1 MYRPYLLLFLFCGL
15 FLLPLQA
22 QKDKTN
28 TIEKAITKHGQ
39 AFVRDKGINSVSIGI
54 FKAGKRY
61 SQHFGELEKGKGN
74 TPTDETIYEIGSVT
88 KTMTGYLVAKAVL
101 EQKISISDDV
111 RRYLDGDFPNLVYN
125 DKPIT
130 IQQLMTH
137 TSGLP
142 MFLPT
147 TMNGLFEQGGENVP
161 TTYFDLEK
169 SYNKDRFFKDLKEV
183 DLTYEPGTVYSYSN
197 AGAELIGHVLETV
210 YQKDIDILLREGFL
224 DEYGMANTAIKI
236 DEIRRHNLTQ
246 GYWMNNTTP
255 SPNQLNTLWAT
266 GGGAKMN
273 MLDMLSY
280 MALQLN
286 GKNPVVVESH
296 RVLYEGEKL
305 LRLGYFWR
313 VWKDKYGTSYNH
325 HGGTSGMQNWL
336 FIFPKY
342 DLGISIITNQSGFK
356 TPNKLSSTAKKLLK
370 AIVKD

>member
-1 MYRPYLLLFLFCGL
+1 M
-15 FLLPLQA
+15 
-22 QKDKTN
+22 
-28 TIEKAITKHGQ
+28 
-39 AFVRDKGINSVSIGI
+39 
-54 FKAGKRY
+54 
-61 SQHFGELEKGKGN
+61 
-74 TPTDETIYEIGSVT
+74 
-88 KTMTGYLVAKAVL
+88 
-101 EQKISISDDV
+101 
-111 RRYLDGDFPNLVYN
+111 
-125 DKPIT
+125 
-130 IQQLMTH
+130 
-137 TSGLP
+137 
-142 MFLPT
+142 
-147 TMNGLFEQGGENVP
+147 
-161 TTYFDLEK
+161 
-169 SYNKDRFFKDLKEV
+169 KEV

-236 DEIRRHNLTQ
+236 DEIRKHNLTQ

-305 LRLGYFWR
+305 LRVGYFWR